1 MAKGSHQ
8 VDLLFSC
15 CLCGHISAL
24 QLIAIFEGFF
34 AFLWTTRRDM
44 EKVANMLTELIT
56 LTATQVK
63 TSHNITLFW
72 VRTRLGSD
80 FMFRTGA
87 TKFTYSFQI
96 GFTCFV
102 LTENGMDWWPT
113 FSFLGCVFE
122 MWATSIWNAGTP
134 SLRHMCESGA
144 EDQTAWQIYLGG
156 SAGCLVRVVGKQT

>member
-56 LTATQVK
+56 LTTTQVK
-63 TSHNITLFW
+63 TSHNITLF
-72 VRTRLGSD
+72 
-80 FMFRTGA
+80 
-87 TKFTYSFQI
+87 
-96 GFTCFV
+96 
-102 LTENGMDWWPT
+102 
-113 FSFLGCVFE
+113 
-122 MWATSIWNAGTP
+122 
-134 SLRHMCESGA
+134 
-144 EDQTAWQIYLGG
+144 
-156 SAGCLVRVVGKQT
+156 